1 MKKAG
6 LIFKEV
12 VEAISTI
19 GLLILLGLMAFA
31 YGASAIGM
39 LSLVTWPGV
48 WAAIGIGI
56 AGWLWWRERKRAEEA
71 EAKVRRL
78 EIELEDLDKIE
89 RRIKQYLKPEDFL
102 LPSGFSFELP
112 DDEDTKHH

>member
-1 MKKAG
+1 MTEPWLPLKPRRRSFAPRIDRPANV
-6 LIFKEV
+6 LRQ
-12 VEAISTI
+12 ARAP
-19 GLLILLGLMAFA
+19 LGRGRRL
-31 YGASAIGM
+31 GNGRH
-39 LSLVTWPGV
+39 LR
-48 WAAIGIGI
+48 IGIE
-56 AGWLWWRERKRAEEA
+56 LRRPQVVERKRAEEA